1 MARAAASGGLRARRA
16 WRLGVLVDRWAE
28 TSTAYT
34 LVFEVT
40 DWPGHLAGQH
50 VDLRLTAEDGYQTSR
65 SYSLAGPAEG
75 DRIEIT
81 VQRLD
86 TGEVSPFLTDELSA
100 GGELEVLGPLGGWFV
115 WRTEDPGPV
124 LLVGGGSGVV
134 PLTALVRARAGVSRA
149 PFRLLASVRTPEDR
163 IYAAELSRRAAE
175 GTGLEVAWV
184 YTRTGLGMTRG
195 SPVGWGPTTW
205 RGTAGRRTSSRPAT
219 CAGPPA
225 SSRRPQACC
234 WPLDMMPHESGPSG
248 SAEPDS
254 KELT

>member
-1 MARAAASGGLRARRA
+1 MARAAVSGGLRARRA

-100 GGELEVLGPLGGWFV
+100 GGELEVL
-115 WRTEDPGPV
+115 
-124 LLVGGGSGVV
+124 
-134 PLTALVRARAGVSRA
+134 VRAAAGSSGAPRTPDRSCSWAGGRASS
-149 PFRLLASVRTPEDR
+149 LLRPWCGRGPASVGHRFGSSPR
-163 IYAAELSRRAAE
+163 FAHP
-175 GTGLEVAWV
+175 
-184 YTRTGLGMTRG
+184 RTGSM
-195 SPVGWGPTTW
+195 
-205 RGTAGRRTSSRPAT
+205 RRS
-219 CAGPPA
+219 
-225 SSRRPQACC
+225 
-234 WPLDMMPHESGPSG
+234 
-248 SAEPDS
+248 
-254 KELT
+254 